1 MERDKYRVITYDTGK
16 IEYYCDGKLHRED
29 SPAVICKGY
38 QDLEIYYKHGLIHR
52 EDGPA
57 IITNSNKNN
66 FKLEW
71 YINGKRHREDGPAI
85 IEGNGKIEYWLNGIK
100 INN

>member
-1 MERDKYRVITYDTGK
+1 MNPYKIISYDFGK
-16 IEYYCDGKLHRED
+16 TEHYYNDKLHNDQGPAIVCQGYED
-29 SPAVICKGY
+29 KLV
-38 QDLEIYYKHGLIHR
+38 YYKHGIIHR

-71 YINGKRHREDGPAI
+71 YFEGKKHRENGPAI
-85 IEGNGKIEYWLNGIK
+85 IEGNGNIEYWLNDIK

>member
-1 MERDKYRVITYDTGK
+1 MENKYKVKSYDFGK
-16 IEYYCDGKLHRED
+16 QEYYYDNKLHND
-29 SPAVICKGY
+29 NGPAVIY
-38 QDLEIYYKHGLIHR
+38 IDTQIYYKHGLIHR

-71 YINGKRHREDGPAI
+71 YIDGKKHRDNGPAVM
-85 IEGNGKIEYWLNGIK
+85 EGNGNMEYWIHGTKKDN
-100 INN
+100 

>member
-1 MERDKYRVITYDTGK
+1 MENKYKVISYDYGK
-16 IEYYCDGKLHRED
+16 KEYYYDNKLHND
-29 SPAVICKGY
+29 NGPAVIHNRY
-38 QDLEIYYKHGLIHR
+38 QDIQIYYKHGLIHR

-71 YINGKRHREDGPAI
+71 YFEGKKHRDNAPAL
-85 IEGNGKIEYWLNGIK
+85 IEGNGNMEYWIRGIK
-100 INN
+100 KDN

>member
-1 MERDKYRVITYDTGK
+1 MNNKVKIISYDTGK
-16 IEYYCDGKLHRED
+16 KEYYYDNKLHYENG
-29 SPAVICKGY
+29 PAVIEQGY
-38 QDLEIYYKHGLIHR
+38 KDIQIYYKNGIIHR

-71 YINGKRHREDGPAI
+71 YVDGKRHREDGPAI
-85 IEGNGKIEYWLNGIK
+85 IEGNGNIEYWKDDVK

>member
-1 MERDKYRVITYDTGK
+1 MNDKFRVISYDYGK
-16 IEYYCDGKLHRED
+16 TEHYYDNKLHSD
-29 SPAVICKGY
+29 DGPAVIYKGY
-38 QDLEIYYKHGLIHR
+38 SDIQIYYKHGVIHR

-71 YINGKRHREDGPAI
+71 YFDGKRHRNDGPAL
-85 IEGNGKIEYWLNGIK
+85 IEGSGYMEYWNEGIK
-100 INN
+100 KDN